1 MEIRRLAVRVG
12 PEYLTAAARSLNTPR
27 GGLLN
32 VRTKAFADLQ
42 RWGLGKVSS
51 EPEGTD
57 SGSIKL
63 IKLNGVGSEEKLA
76 LPESEDKEGSGD
88 QVKGN
93 KPRQLHARVGA
104 EGQNRILII
113 SSHNNAKDTVASL
126 RKRKKIL
133 KEQLIL
139 CCSVLGRYECYSRIV
154 SSMDLPSDDT
164 VARLVRRRSLTCMEI
179 PFASPGQP
187 HQNNIVSSSS
197 HSRNAKQ
204 QLCTELSEST
214 ESIGGSKYGMDERN
228 DVGIDLVRELEKT
241 NRCVASSSKGTTEF
255 DEVDAAEDRLWL
267 DLGCGAVSGPNQLVV
282 EVLEAKGLR
291 GTNIGGTSNPYC
303 YLYLKIPHTLQRKGE
318 AEQRAQTYFCE
329 KTLNPK
335 WIGQKFVFDVPQE
348 AAQSKRGFRL
358 RLLILSKDH
367 PFALNEFVGQAEVPL
382 SVVQDGKERHGWF
395 PLTRRSS
402 HFVHLGA
409 ADQVSGSIK
418 LRVQWL
424 QQTSSYI
431 SYRIQELNELLSD
444 LELKLSRTTQL
455 VTHLEKEQIESV
467 QKRRLGIQVNV
478 STINRHR
485 LRLWRGMSSFG
496 LVPFSGGSF
505 KHSETPL
512 SRRTRFMST
521 PHITLMGESP
531 QPSIERATGVHSH
544 SEHSECEGVSVPSI
558 DLTSVH
564 DASIHSGEGDNNML
578 LGVENPSGLRQNNAN
593 ADQSTIN
600 SGGRLL
606 KDREEC
612 GTFFS
617 SLSPCSQLYNN
628 VGPHNLKRIMFKSK
642 QNKASFGA
650 RISQLSSFLRQ
661 QQEERADN
669 TCTRKMFRVSN
680 EEKEKPYSHLFL
692 RRKSIKNIVSP
703 CRRALIC
710 EVDLNYKH
718 VLQIG
723 GTIRLS
729 PLKALNLS
737 DVSRKIFV
745 VVTARLQGG
754 LFEWQ
759 SDRAHVAI
767 QPRWDTRSKICEF
780 SVNAVEASSVMTVD
794 LFAEAGVKGVTSNI
808 HLGSLHMRIASLIDC
823 CMFKARNEYC
833 RWFPLIRPE
842 EIARLEMLGEG
853 GGGVG
858 GGLFMAHNISEQ
870 RSPTDFNNRN
880 PIVQLA
886 VTWKPLTVPVTS
898 HEPPSKR
905 TEGSTVMKAER
916 TRSYMCAR
924 FSEVGLGL
932 VDSEKP
938 VELLRMTG
946 VGGDLRWSESAEYT
960 RYSCV
965 LESIQIDNQSND
977 VRGEAVVLAPT
988 PVMSPCPTLQ
998 FSAIQNNA
1006 KSRSK
1011 MQHFEFISF
1020 LLQELDIRIE
1030 QRLVTDCVQFAIKVL
1045 DYHRKRL
1052 KEGNAAYKLSKFH
1065 QPYCSSPIS
1074 PPSGH
1079 SSTFCSFVSGS
1090 GYIPHNSSKFS
1101 GGSESNIGS
1110 PNLRRSFD
1118 KGNKGNVNS
1127 MLKEEIDVER
1137 PPEVIVDES
1146 PGEIYLYV
1154 RTLQIHPVKLN
1165 MSFTKNSDSKE
1176 VFRVLRAQERQASI
1190 DRDVDWGEQMLVQET
1205 SKMRNS
1211 DTISYSIASNFPRF
1225 LAEFAINL
1233 TNDISPSPVRLNG
1246 MEIFDVCKTRDQLV
1260 LSLENH
1266 YFDALIRQLYK
1277 IVGSFDFLGD
1287 PVGALSQLG
1296 TGVWDFFY
1304 EPAEGLMHSPYAFGL
1319 GVAKGTLSLVS
1330 NTASGVLG
1338 FTAKIT
1344 RSVGGGLAVLSMDKE
1359 FQMNRI
1365 QRRVKREQSLKEGGK
1380 LRAAGKHMFQAGK
1393 ELGGGIYRGVSG
1405 AFVQPYRRGKD
1416 RGAKGFVVGV
1426 FTGMAGLVT
1435 KPMVGCLDAVS
1446 HTGEAART
1454 MAGALTLMQTIVL
1467 RSVKRRRL
1475 PHTFGCDGR
1484 MMPYSS
1490 YMARGAAI
1498 LLKFP
1503 LGKDKH
1509 VLSLIGSIDPVSS
1522 CPSPSSL
1529 RISPVN
1535 SGDFPKVRE
1544 FPGNPE
1550 MLDLFLRMRAEQK
1563 DFAIW
1568 TEVLFR
1574 ELDRA
1579 TIVVV
1584 STTRVVVSSV
1594 IQDTKRSDLLIELD
1608 WTVLLESLAELPRLV
1623 DTAGGGSILELT
1635 CYSTAESTIEH
1646 GFRRSG
1652 SLPSSITIRKI
1663 IGDYRIRP
1671 CLTRLYNVLSCLVQ
1685 GRTTSVITT
1694 PRGFEVVGA
1703 TPSFFA
1709 AAELHSWSGHATRQ
1723 PRVAC
1728 FNGWEF
1734 GERTG
1739 NWGSSHNHQQGVLGA
1754 SMKKKYTLKNI
1765 WKPLSYSNEEIIL
1778 GTYIAFEMDSVHWKR
1793 FTVLNSSGE
1802 VVPQWASEVTADSIS
1817 APPNLKRLMF
1827 ESEPRKLDSQ
1837 AMLDIKLD
1845 LRIGKLTTYEFTAAL
1860 NELVHAQLCKVP
1872 PLICSDK
1879 QGLSPDMTT
1888 LSPRMSAL
1896 KKGKDLV
1903 KKIKR
1908 GYNSIIKDYKTYASP
1923 TASTP
1928 LKKRQPNSEGRHHRS
1943 SKRKS
1948 KALVITKSEARK
1960 DQVEQQSS
1968 PLGKMQHNVT
1978 SWDPSGVNS
1987 FPDYDEVVLE
1997 SSPRDTRQSPT
2008 VKRNISTVSTSVS
2021 HGGDLSMRLEYIENL
2036 LETIVAGKEHNV
2048 NVESPSVGE
2057 KYRNFHTRTLGGSGG
2072 VNESEQNSDDDDK
2085 SFLLRKSPLHMDGYM
2100 TPQQSRGIHNQ
2111 LEDVEIC
2118 SGGSPGSPY
2127 SPSPGYSS
2135 SLPPGCLS
2143 SQVSLQN
2150 TR

>member
-1 MEIRRLAVRVG
+1 MGIRRLAVRVG
-12 PEYLTAAARSLNTPR
+12 PEYLTAASRSLNTPR

-32 VRTKAFADLQ
+32 VRAKAFADLQ

-57 SGSIKL
+57 LGSTKF

-76 LPESEDKEGSGD
+76 LPESEDIEGSGD

-93 KPRQLHARVGA
+93 KPRQLHAQVGA
-104 EGQNRILII
+104 EGQNRILIV

-133 KEQLIL
+133 MEQLIL
-139 CCSVLGRYECYSRIV
+139 CRSVLGKYERYSRIV

-164 VARLVRRRSLTCMEI
+164 VARLVRRRSLTCMDN
-179 PFASPGQP
+179 PFTLPDQP

-197 HSRNAKQ
+197 HRRNAKQ
-204 QLCTELSEST
+204 QLCTELRESIGN
-214 ESIGGSKYGMDERN
+214 IGGSKYEMDDRN
-228 DVGIDLVRELEKT
+228 DVGIDLVRELEKK
-241 NRCVASSSKGTTEF
+241 NRCVVSSSKGTTE
-255 DEVDAAEDRLWL
+255 VDAAEDCLWL

-303 YLYLKIPHTLQRKGE
+303 YLYLKIPYTLRRKGD

-335 WIGQKFVFDVPQE
+335 WIGQKFVFDVPRE

-367 PFALNEFVGQAEVPL
+367 PFILNEFVGQAEVPL

-395 PLTRRSS
+395 PLTRQSS
-402 HFVHLGA
+402 HFVHLGTA
-409 ADQVSGSIK
+409 GQVSGSVK

-424 QQTSSYI
+424 QRTPSYI
-431 SYRIQELNELLSD
+431 SYRIQELHELLSD

-455 VTHLEKEQIESV
+455 VTHLEKAQIESI
-467 QKRRLGIQVNV
+467 QKRRLGIHMHV
-478 STINRHR
+478 SMINRNR
-485 LRLWRGMSSFG
+485 LRLWRGMSNFG
-496 LVPFSGGSF
+496 LMPFSGGSL
-505 KHSETPL
+505 KYSETPL
-512 SRRTRFMST
+512 GRRTRSMLT
-521 PHITLMGESP
+521 PHTTTLTGESP
-531 QPSIERATGVHSH
+531 QPSIETAKGMCSRF
-544 SEHSECEGVSVPSI
+544 EHSESEGAVRLPSI
-558 DLTSVH
+558 DVINVH
-564 DASIHSGEGDNNML
+564 DASIHSGGGDNSML
-578 LGVENPSGLRQNNAN
+578 LGVENPSGLKQNNTN
-593 ADQSTIN
+593 ADQSTDN
-600 SGGRLL
+600 AGGRLL
-606 KDREEC
+606 KDREDR
-612 GTFFS
+612 GTFHSF
-617 SLSPCSQLYNN
+617 LSTCSELYNN
-628 VGPHNLKRIMFKSK
+628 IGPHNLKRNVFKSK
-642 QNKASFGA
+642 QNEASFGA
-650 RISQLSSFLRQ
+650 RMSQLSSFLRQ
-661 QQEERADN
+661 QQEACADN
-669 TCTRKMFRVSN
+669 TCISELFRDSN
-680 EEKEKPYSHLFL
+680 EVKEKPYSHLFL

-710 EVDLNYKH
+710 EVDLNYKR

-745 VVTARLQGG
+745 VVTARHQGG

-759 SDRAHVAI
+759 SDRAHAAI

-780 SVNAVEASSVMTVD
+780 SVNAVEASSVMTLD
-794 LFAEAGVKGVTSNI
+794 LFAEAGVMGVTSNI

-833 RWFPLIRPE
+833 KWFPLICPE

-858 GGLFMAHNISEQ
+858 GGLFMAHSISEQ

-898 HEPPSKR
+898 HEPSSKR
-905 TEGSTVMKAER
+905 TEGSTVLKAER
-916 TRSYMCAR
+916 TRSYMSAR
-924 FSEVGLGL
+924 FSEVSVGL
-932 VDSEKP
+932 VDSEKT
-938 VELLRMTG
+938 VELLRMIG

-960 RYSCV
+960 CYSCV

-1011 MQHFEFISF
+1011 MQHFEYVSF

-1030 QRLVTDCVQFAIKVL
+1030 QRLVTDCVQFAITVL
-1045 DYHRKRL
+1045 DYHRNRL
-1052 KEGNAAYKLSKFH
+1052 KEGNAAYNLSKFH
-1065 QPYCSSPIS
+1065 QPYCSPLPIS
-1074 PPSGH
+1074 SHSGH
-1079 SSTFCSFVSGS
+1079 PSTLCSTFGGS
-1090 GYIPHNSSKFS
+1090 RHIPHQSSKFS
-1101 GGSESNIGS
+1101 GGSGSVIGS
-1110 PNLRRSFD
+1110 PNLWPSFD

-1127 MLKEEIDVER
+1127 VFREGGDLER
-1137 PPEVIVDES
+1137 PPEMIVNES
-1146 PGEIYLYV
+1146 PGEVYLYV

-1190 DRDVDWGEQMLVQET
+1190 DRDVDWGEQMLVQEA

-1211 DTISYSIASNFPRF
+1211 DTVSYSIASNFPRF

-1246 MEIFDVCKTRDQLV
+1246 IEISDVCKTRDQLV

-1266 YFDALIRQLYK
+1266 YFDVLIRQLYK

-1287 PVGALSQLG
+1287 PVGVLSQLG

-1304 EPAEGLMHSPYAFGL
+1304 EPAEGLMHSPFAFGL

-1338 FTAKIT
+1338 FTTKIT

-1380 LRAAGKHMFQAGK
+1380 LRAVGRHMFQAGK

-1405 AFVQPYRRGKD
+1405 IFVQPYRRGKD
-1416 RGAKGFVVGV
+1416 RGVKGFVVGASIGV
-1426 FTGMAGLVT
+1426 AGLVT
-1435 KPMVGCLDAVS
+1435 KPMVGCMDAVS
-1446 HTGEAART
+1446 HTGEAAGT
-1454 MAGALTLMQTIVL
+1454 MAGALTLMQTNVL
-1467 RSVKRRRL
+1467 RSVKRRRF

-1490 YMARGAAI
+1490 SMARGAAI

-1503 LGKDKH
+1503 LSKDKH
-1509 VLSLIGSIDPVSS
+1509 VLSLVGSIDPVLS
-1522 CPSPSSL
+1522 CPSPSSP
-1529 RISPVN
+1529 RFSPTN
-1535 SGDFPKVRE
+1535 SEDFPKVRE

-1550 MLDLFLRMRAEQK
+1550 MFDFFLRMRAEQK

-1584 STTRVVVSSV
+1584 STTRVVVSSA

-1608 WTVLLESLAELPRLV
+1608 WTVLLESLAELPHLV
-1623 DTAGGGSILELT
+1623 NTAGGGSILELS

-1652 SLPSSITIRKI
+1652 SLPSSIIILKI

-1671 CLTRLYNVLSCLVQ
+1671 GLARIYNVLSCLVQ

-1694 PRGFEVVGA
+1694 PRGSGVVGA
-1703 TPSFFA
+1703 TPSLFA
-1709 AAELHSWSGHATRQ
+1709 AAELHSWSNHATRQ

-1739 NWGSSHNHQQGVLGA
+1739 NWGSSHSYQRGVVGA
-1754 SMKKKYTLKNI
+1754 SMKTKYALKNI

-1793 FTVLNSSGE
+1793 FTVFNSSGE
-1802 VVPQWASEVTADSIS
+1802 VVPEWASEVIADSIF
-1817 APPNLKRLMF
+1817 APPNLKRLMC
-1827 ESEPRKLDSQ
+1827 ESEPQKLDSQ
-1837 AMLDIKLD
+1837 AMLDVKLD
-1845 LRIGKLTTYEFTAAL
+1845 LRIGKLTTYEFTTAL
-1860 NELVHAQLCKVP
+1860 DELAHARLYEVP
-1872 PLICSDK
+1872 PLTRSDSK
-1879 QGLSPDMTT
+1879 QELNTDMIT

-1896 KKGKDLV
+1896 KKGKELV
-1903 KKIKR
+1903 MKIKR
-1908 GYNSIIKDYKTYASP
+1908 GYSSIVKDGKTCASP
-1923 TASTP
+1923 TASTR
-1928 LKKRQPNSEGRHHRS
+1928 LKKRQPHSDHGS
-1943 SKRKS
+1943 DKKI
-1948 KALVITKSEARK
+1948 KAFS
-1960 DQVEQQSS
+1960 
-1968 PLGKMQHNVT
+1968 
-1978 SWDPSGVNS
+1978 
-1987 FPDYDEVVLE
+1987 
-1997 SSPRDTRQSPT
+1997 
-2008 VKRNISTVSTSVS
+2008 
-2021 HGGDLSMRLEYIENL
+2021 
-2036 LETIVAGKEHNV
+2036 
-2048 NVESPSVGE
+2048 
-2057 KYRNFHTRTLGGSGG
+2057 
-2072 VNESEQNSDDDDK
+2072 
-2085 SFLLRKSPLHMDGYM
+2085 
-2100 TPQQSRGIHNQ
+2100 HNQ
-2111 LEDVEIC
+2111 I
-2118 SGGSPGSPY
+2118 GNWKRPG
-2127 SPSPGYSS
+2127 
-2135 SLPPGCLS
+2135 
-2143 SQVSLQN
+2143 
-2150 TR
+2150 